1 MGAHETADAVLTR
14 MEADR
19 LRARALELVAELDTI
34 AGPLGPMYNDDQETA
49 LWRWAGSASVI
60 LAELARG

>member
-14 MEADR
+14 LEADR
-19 LRARALELVAELDTI
+19 LRARALELVNDLDHI
-34 AGPLGPMYNDDQETA
+34 EPLTPDGEPNADI
-49 LWRWAGSASVI
+49 WRWAGSASVI